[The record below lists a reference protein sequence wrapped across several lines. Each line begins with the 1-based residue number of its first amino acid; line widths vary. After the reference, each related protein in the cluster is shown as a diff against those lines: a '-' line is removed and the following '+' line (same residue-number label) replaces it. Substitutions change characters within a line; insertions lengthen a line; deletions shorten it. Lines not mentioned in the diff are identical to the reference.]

1 MSINKKG
8 GGLVDELLKTFENI
22 LPEKSILLKETTQLT
37 KRGLSA
43 LVYMEGKARFGA
55 IENKR
60 HWKIMFFNG
69 LSLDNKKVLIRFG
82 MDKPLDELV
91 EHLERILASQTDG
104 TKFMFRKMIQDPV
117 QYLTSIQ
124 A

>member
-1 MSINKKG
+1 MDVKQNSSQTPSSNERK
-8 GGLVDELLKTFENI
+8 D
-22 LPEKSILLKETTQLT
+22 
-37 KRGLSA
+37 KR
-43 LVYMEGKARFGA
+43 R
-55 IENKR
+55 
-60 HWKIMFFNG
+60 KIMFFNG